1 LFERMAIG
9 IDYVG
14 QTMTFEPLAKYRHD
28 GEGTAVPIS
37 FYEDI
42 PLVPATLEGHPGTFA
57 IDTGNSGSLVVQHV
71 WSDKVGL
78 TDKMKNGLAVSSFG
92 AGGESRNWASRMNI
106 LTLGGNSII
115 GFVGRYTQDKKG
127 AFASIS
133 EAGNIGNEI
142 LPNFIV
148 TFDYGREQM
157 WLEPRPGFEPLP
169 FSRSGMSLSK
179 QTPDAFTVVN
189 MVAIDGTPAKQLSG
203 RDVLRLMTRAE
214 GTKVALDYTRD
225 GKPAKA
231 ELALRILLP

>member
-1 LFERMAIG
+1 
-9 IDYVG
+9 
-14 QTMTFEPLAKYRHD
+14 
-28 GEGTAVPIS
+28 
-37 FYEDI
+37 
-42 PLVPATLEGHPGTFA
+42 LEGHPGTFA

-71 WSDKVGL
+71 WSDKVDL
-78 TDKMKNGLAVSSFG
+78 SNRMKSGLAMTSFG

-127 AFASIS
+127 AFAAIS

-148 TFDYGREQM
+148 TFDYGHQQM
-157 WLEPRPGFEPLP
+157 WLEPRPGFKPQP

-189 MVAIDGTPAKQLSG
+189 TVANGPAENAGMKKGDVITAIDGTPARQLNG

-214 GTKVALDYTRD
+214 GTKVTLDYTRD